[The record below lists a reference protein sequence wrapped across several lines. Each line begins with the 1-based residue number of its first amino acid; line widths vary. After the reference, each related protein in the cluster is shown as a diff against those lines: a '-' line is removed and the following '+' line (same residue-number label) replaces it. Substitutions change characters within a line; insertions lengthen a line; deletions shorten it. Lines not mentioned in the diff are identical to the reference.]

1 MNPNHLLIVRGAIS
15 IAATAG
21 AVYLANKG
29 QDGWVYFIALA
40 AISIPVKT

>member
-40 AISIPVKT
+40 AISIPVKI